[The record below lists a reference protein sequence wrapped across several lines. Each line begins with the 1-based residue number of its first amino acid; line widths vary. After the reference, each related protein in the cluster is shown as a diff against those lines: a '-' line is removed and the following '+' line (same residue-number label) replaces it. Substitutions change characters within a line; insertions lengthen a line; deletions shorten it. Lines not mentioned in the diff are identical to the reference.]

1 MILINCE
8 INLNLTCSESCILI
22 SDGIDNQ
29 VQTLSI
35 TVAKRYISVVTLWTQ
50 ENVKLLDQLKSGF
63 KRIITWNKYQSKVS
77 IPALN

>member
-35 TVAKRYISVVTLWTQ
+35 TVAKRYIPVVTL
-50 ENVKLLDQLKSGF
+50 
-63 KRIITWNKYQSKVS
+63 
-77 IPALN
+77 

>member
-22 SDGIDNQ
+22 SGGIDNQ

-35 TVAKRYISVVTLWTQ
+35 TVAKHYIPVVTLWTQ
-50 ENVKLLDQLKSGF
+50 EM
-63 KRIITWNKYQSKVS
+63 
-77 IPALN
+77 

>member
-8 INLNLTCSESCILI
+8 INLNLTCSESFILI
-22 SDGIDNQ
+22 SGGIDNQ

-35 TVAKRYISVVTLWTQ
+35 TVAKHYIPVATLWTQ

>member
-8 INLNLTCSESCILI
+8 INLNLTCSGSCILI
-22 SDGIDNQ
+22 SGGIDNQ

-35 TVAKRYISVVTLWTQ
+35 TVAKHYIPVVTLWTQ

>member
-22 SDGIDNQ
+22 SGGIDNQ

-35 TVAKRYISVVTLWTQ
+35 TVAKHYIPAATLWTQ